1 MGAQSLR
8 GFSLDETWNQLG
20 LAIKSHPKAFSAV
33 MSAARRDRN
42 LNMAD
47 MANAMR
53 QAGIRRHDERF
64 GKFSGSEISVL
75 ESLTSNFVEGM
86 TLNGRQVAAK
96 YKPFIEFLGF
106 TPGEVIRRMNER
118 LMPTPQ

>member
-1 MGAQSLR
+1 MVAQPLR
-8 GFSLDETWNQLG
+8 GISLDETWNQLG

-33 MSAARRDRN
+33 MVAARKDRT
-42 LNMAD
+42 LTMTD

-53 QAGIRRHDERF
+53 TAGIRRHDERF
-64 GKFSGSEISVL
+64 GNFFASEIGQM

-96 YKPFIEFLGF
+96 YKPFIEFLGL
-106 TPGEVIRRMNER
+106 TPAEVIQRMKEAA
-118 LMPTPQ
+118 